1 MFRRLVSFPPRMY
14 PVCFQSVGLCLTDE
28 EIIMYLYAAGAS
40 LQFASQV
47 VCVCLMANNSL
58 LMLNWI
64 VRGLNAP
71 VRPGLALGGGKVG
84 HRPGP
89 PKTMGPHPKYKCTS
103 NMPYMIHSDSV
114 SQRRIGETNRR
125 SRVGCDRLLS
135 PNPACVPPPP
145 WTGRRLDAFARR
157 QLVRS
162 FLCLNRQIAI
172 SLIATT
178 AHSSV
183 PESLLLLACCWTP
196 ELDRLCSKFQCEFT
210 AFQRSS

>member
-1 MFRRLVSFPPRMY
+1 VVGRHLRRYWTCHRALPLQCQSHRHTARHLFPSIPEHQQALPRLQSHLCHPNE
-14 PVCFQSVGLCLTDE
+14 PVP
-28 EIIMYLYAAGAS
+28 
-40 LQFASQV
+40 
-47 VCVCLMANNSL
+47 SL
-58 LMLNWI
+58 LFSTYS
-64 VRGLNAP
+64 GP
-71 VRPGLALGGGKVG
+71 ALGGGKVG